1 MFVGVLQSFSQTFG
15 ISFSVPPHQTMNLR
29 HTENVHLEEVISP
42 VHFLSASLVSYIVF
56 TIKKYMQTFILKSS
70 NSFQS
75 NYVPAYHK
83 QKESSLVLYQDISS
97 MTAMLFKRNLS
108 QSQLHLSKS
117 TFNFTFCKGIRSL
130 YYTFKQTTLIL

>member
-1 MFVGVLQSFSQTFG
+1 
-15 ISFSVPPHQTMNLR
+15 
-29 HTENVHLEEVISP
+29 
-42 VHFLSASLVSYIVF
+42 
-56 TIKKYMQTFILKSS
+56 MQTFILKSS

-130 YYTFKQTTLIL
+130 YYTFKQTTLILWDLNTFETKRNVTVSWKSHFNLDIINFSESTLDLLVFQNRAHGWIS